1 MEDHLL
7 LQISQMLKYSLSY
20 WCHLV
25 EIALLVAC
33 SEMEITTQCQSL
45 TVRTQS
51 LAKSTQTIS
60 WEVSLEDSTT
70 SYQ

>member
-1 MEDHLL
+1 MEDHLN

-33 SEMEITTQCQSL
+33 SEMEITTLFQYL

-51 LAKSTQTIS
+51 LAKFTQTIS